1 MCSTVIAKRSDERY
15 ATVLELLKQKPDFTT
30 DDSII
35 DDPDLYD
42 YPVDAKEANERWRKK
57 IKFDLLQLKV
67 LDKLEGEEAA
77 NKVRVRYKD
86 RNRFTH
92 QVDMSELLEY
102 YLTSLTKTF
111 DPHSNYLSPKSMEDM
126 EQLFHLSLEGIG
138 ASLLSEDGYAV
149 IKEIVPG
156 MAADKDGRLQPED
169 KILGIKKDDGS
180 EIDFVEMKLS
190 DVVRHIRGKR
200 GTKVRLIVQ
209 PSGSKDKKI
218 IELTREKIE
227 LMEQHAKGQVIETKG
242 DNGKSL
248 RIGVIS
254 LPAFYGDNRAKA
266 QGDPDAVSATEDCR
280 KLIRNFKQQTN
291 GVDAVMLDMRGNGG
305 GLLSEAITLS
315 GLFIDKGPVVQVRD
329 SGGVQPLEDR
339 GRGHRVGRAA
349 GPPDRSRQRE
359 RLRDLRRSDQGLRAA
374 ASSSVTRARSEK
386 GPCSRSCRSTR

>member
-1 MCSTVIAKRSDERY
+1 MTMVAILALMAVVVGAQAPTPKDLDKQTAKKVVELLEHNHMARPTIDDEIAKKWCKYFLRDLDPQKYYFEKADVDEFTAQATMLDDQIRQGDLSFATRVFDRYRKRSDERY

-138 ASLLSEDGYAV
+138 ASLLSEDGY
-149 IKEIVPG
+149 
-156 MAADKDGRLQPED
+156 R
-169 KILGIKKDDGS
+169 S
-180 EIDFVEMKLS
+180 S
-190 DVVRHIRGKR
+190 KR
-200 GTKVRLIVQ
+200 SSPAWR
-209 PSGSKDKKI
+209 P
-218 IELTREKIE
+218 TRT
-227 LMEQHAKGQVIETKG
+227 V
-242 DNGKSL
+242 DSSL
-248 RIGVIS
+248 
-254 LPAFYGDNRAKA
+254 K
-266 QGDPDAVSATEDCR
+266 T
-280 KLIRNFKQQTN
+280 
-291 GVDAVMLDMRGNGG
+291 
-305 GLLSEAITLS
+305 
-315 GLFIDKGPVVQVRD
+315 
-329 SGGVQPLEDR
+329 
-339 GRGHRVGRAA
+339 
-349 GPPDRSRQRE
+349 RSWAS
-359 RLRDLRRSDQGLRAA
+359 RRMTA
-374 ASSSVTRARSEK
+374 
-386 GPCSRSCRSTR
+386 PRSTSSR